1 MCLRF
6 NLGACMLSCVQLCD
20 PMDCSQPGSSDHGI
34 SQAKVLE
41 WVGSSYSRGLL
52 FPTQGS
58 TPHLLGLLLWQADS
72 WPLCYVGSPGNVV
85 SLVNYEP
92 SPRMPLRSSSM
103 FIPPARGHIFFG
115 ELHSVPGG
123 TSCSPKSFYMT
134 TVHNTTHC
142 LHVASSWGKGAYPVA
157 WHSASAIFKSKH
169 RIFAQ

>member
-103 FIPPARGHIFFG
+103 FY
-115 ELHSVPGG
+115 S
-123 TSCSPKSFYMT
+123 SCSWTHLLWGTPQCAWWDILFTKVFLHDNSPQ
-134 TVHNTTHC
+134 HNTLPSRSFLLRKGC
-142 LHVASSWGKGAYPVA
+142 LPSSLALCKC
-157 WHSASAIFKSKH
+157 HF
-169 RIFAQ
+169 QE